1 MKELVKIINKAGKMK
16 QLLWLHDENFD
27 YIQTGD
33 LVFRTEILG
42 ADELGAVISF
52 FGKFPE
58 IKQALCQ
65 SDLDTADDENK
76 ATHQFVMSETVRGLF
91 VNDEDGHSFLKKTDL
106 VQLFDSKMYRIFTSI
121 NEYKFIPDE
130 YMCLL
135 SLSYDSAVLVRN
147 NIAKVVIDD
156 NNVRNIE
163 VLFLMKNFDEIQ
175 SEFLKELEE

>member
-1 MKELVKIINKAGKMK
+1 MK

-106 VQLFDSKMYRIFTSI
+106 VQLFDSKMY
-121 NEYKFIPDE
+121 
-130 YMCLL
+130 
-135 SLSYDSAVLVRN
+135 VR
-147 NIAKVVIDD
+147 
-156 NNVRNIE
+156 
-163 VLFLMKNFDEIQ
+163 
-175 SEFLKELEE
+175 